1 MRVENG
7 KSSALSHAR
16 DRRMKKKDLHLNLW
30 DLVSS
35 LAKTFDMMSPAVADH
50 CQRVAYLA
58 LRLGEELN
66 LPPEEM
72 RDIIVAGALHDI
84 GAFSLNE
91 RLDILAFETNEPERH
106 ALAGFLLLKD
116 VPLFSRASSLVRF
129 HHLPWREGEGAAWN
143 GNPVP
148 RSSHILHLAD
158 RVAVVIS
165 KGPAVLG
172 QVEGICETVSR
183 HRGDLFVPEHADAM
197 LRIAKKDFVWLD
209 IASQTMDTALGKR
222 LKDQTVELD
231 VASMLALSRL
241 ICRIID
247 FKSEFTATHS
257 SGVAASGRELARLA
271 GFSRHKCRMFEIA
284 AYLHDLGKLAVPSEI
299 LEKPGKLST
308 DEWQV
313 MRTHVYYTYQI
324 LSPIKAFEDI
334 ASWGCRR
341 GRIYGGHG
349 GPSVPE
355 GYGQGRCH
363 PGTSRYGIPGKAGWG
378 AGGSFGRELRRY
390 RPPPCEVPGEGR
402 GGVREIPGGAS
413 LVPSSNPKN
422 PLLGKGGI
430 LQFESCGSDQWERE
444 KSMVDRDFFAS
455 CGNAGMLV

>member
-334 ASWGCRR
+334 ASWGSLHQERLD
-341 GRIYGGHG
+341 GSGYPFHYTAEDIPLGARIMAVADVFTAVTEDRPYRKGMAK
-349 GPSVPE
+349 E
-355 GYGQGRCH
+355 DA
-363 PGTSRYGIPGKAGWG
+363 I
-378 AGGSFGRELRRY
+378 RELRDM
-390 RPPPCEVPGEGR
+390 V
-402 GGVREIPGGAS
+402 S
-413 LVPSSNPKN
+413 
-422 PLLGKGGI
+422 
-430 LQFESCGSDQWERE
+430 RE
-444 KSMVDRDFFAS
+444 KLDGALVDLLV
-455 CGNAGMLV
+455 GNYDDIDLLRAKSQAKAVEEYEKFRAELL